1 MSSLG
6 IPPESAEQI
15 ASLLHSNEMISV
27 EDLKSAM
34 VSSEEGEKCLIE
46 TLIEFRFTDEVAI
59 ANAISGSYDIEF
71 LPELNTE
78 NIDFTT
84 SDILSKKYIL
94 ENRIIPISV
103 HGHTLDVAISEP
115 SALNQMQSIALLT
128 DKKINPYLVTIS
140 QISNILDTFVTIDPT
155 SAKAPRTPQVNLKT
169 NSSSKAV
176 QREKAAAQDA
186 KIKSETKIDP
196 AIAKK
201 ARLDKLT
208 QEKAAAEVSK
218 DDADGEQYS
227 AVVVQFIDKNLR
239 KAIKEGVSDIHFE
252 VFKHTARMRFRLDGV
267 LREEPGTDKL
277 LYENYSKIITRIKIM
292 SRLDIAERRK
302 AQDGAITL
310 KVGEK
315 EVDFRVSCMPTSFGE
330 RVVMRI
336 LDTDGIDLSIEKLGF
351 HEDDEKAFL
360 DAIKSPQG
368 MVLVTGP
375 TGSGKSTT
383 LYAALNE
390 INKEDINIL
399 TAEDPVEF
407 TLDGVGQVHVKPD
420 YGMTFATALRSF
432 LRQDPE
438 VVMVGEIRDQETVEI
453 AIKAAL
459 TGHLVLSTL
468 HTNDAVSTITRILNM
483 GVQPYLITSALTLI
497 VAQRLARKNCTE
509 CLVEDETVNESQLRS
524 VGFSA
529 EEATRVTLFH
539 GEGCSN
545 CNETGYKGRK
555 GVYEVLRISDNLIEG
570 ILQEKTTPELK
581 KIALEKDDFL
591 NMQELGRTFLKDGS
605 ICIEEYKR
613 ILILD

>member
-1 MSSLG
+1 MPSLG

-15 ASLLHSNEMISV
+15 ASLLHSNEMISE

-46 TLIEFRFTDEVAI
+46 TLIEYRFTDEKSI

-71 LPELNTE
+71 LPSLDTE

-84 SDILSKKYIL
+84 SDILSKKYII
-94 ENRIIPISV
+94 ENRIIPISI

-140 QISNILDTFVTIDPT
+140 QISNFLATFDSIDPS
-155 SAKAPRTPQVNLKT
+155 SAKAPRTPKLNSKT
-169 NSSSKAV
+169 NSSSKAIE
-176 QREKAAAQDA
+176 REKAVDA
-186 KIKSETKIDP
+186 KLKSETRIDP

-208 QEKAAAEVSK
+208 QEKAATEASK
-218 DDADGEQYS
+218 EDDDAEQYS
-227 AVVVQFIDKNLR
+227 AVVVQFIDKHLK
-239 KAIKEGVSDIHFE
+239 KAINERVSDIHFE
-252 VFKHTARMRFRLDGV
+252 VFKHTARMRLRLDGV
-267 LREEPGTDKL
+267 LSEEPGTEKI

-292 SRLDIAERRK
+292 ARLDIAERRK

-351 HEDDEKAFL
+351 HEDDEKAFI

-407 TLDGVGQVHVKPD
+407 TLNGVGQVHVKPD
-420 YGMTFATALRSF
+420 YGMTFASALRSF

-509 CLVEDETVNESQLRS
+509 CLVADETVSESQLRS
-524 VGFSA
+524 VGFTA
-529 EEATRVTLFH
+529 EESTRVALFK
-539 GEGCSN
+539 GEGCDV
-545 CNETGYKGRK
+545 CNGSGYKGRK
-555 GVYEVLRISDNLIEG
+555 GIYEVLRISDNMIEG

-581 KIALEKDDFL
+581 KIALEKDNFL

-605 ICIEEYKR
+605 ISIEEYKR

>member
-1 MSSLG
+1 MATLG
-6 IPPESAEQI
+6 IPSESAEQI
-15 ASLLHSNEMISV
+15 ASLLHSNSLIS
-27 EDLKSAM
+27 ESDLKSAM
-34 VSSEEGEKCLIE
+34 VSSDEGEKCLIE
-46 TLIEFRFTDEVAI
+46 TLIDFRFTDEKTI
-59 ANAISGSYDIEF
+59 ADAISSSYDIEY
-71 LPELNTE
+71 LPNLDAE
-78 NIDFTT
+78 NIDFST
-84 SDILSKKYIL
+84 SDILPKKYIT
-94 ENRIIPISV
+94 ENRIVPISI

-128 DKKINPYLVTIS
+128 DKKVNPYLVTIS
-140 QISNILDTFVTIDPT
+140 QISKILDSFNTIDPS
-155 SAKAPRTPQVNLKT
+155 SASAPRTPKPLKT
-169 NSSSKAV
+169 NSSNKLAEK
-176 QREKAAAQDA
+176 EKAIAA
-186 KIKSETKIDP
+186 
-196 AIAKK
+196 AKK
-201 ARLDKLT
+201 SAPQIPTPLDNKAKET
-208 QEKAAAEVSK
+208 PKAKAAMSDEE
-218 DDADGEQYS
+218 ADEKYS
-227 AVVVQFIDKNLR
+227 AVVVQFIDTNLK
-239 KAIKEGVSDIHFE
+239 KAIKEGVSDVHFE
-252 VFKHTARMRFRLDGV
+252 VFKHSARMRFRLDGV
-267 LREEPGTDKL
+267 LKEEPGTSKVLFD
-277 LYENYSKIITRIKIM
+277 NYSKIITRIKIM
-292 SRLDIAERRK
+292 SKLDIAERRK

-310 KVGEK
+310 KVDEK

-351 HEDDEKAFL
+351 HEDDEKAFI
-360 DAIKSPQG
+360 DAISSPQG

-383 LYAALNE
+383 LYAALNK

-407 TLDGVGQVHVKPD
+407 TLNGVGQVHVKPD
-420 YGMTFATALRSF
+420 YGMTFASALRSF

-497 VAQRLARKNCTE
+497 VAQRLARKNCSD
-509 CLVEDETVNESQLRS
+509 CLVEDENINESQLRA

-529 EEATRVTLFH
+529 EESTRVTLFK
-539 GEGCSN
+539 GEGCDT
-545 CNETGYKGRK
+545 CNDTGYKGRK
-555 GVYEVLRISDNLIEG
+555 GIYEVLRITDNLIEG

-581 KIALEKDDFL
+581 KIALEKDKFL
-591 NMQELGRTFLKDGS
+591 NMQEIGRTFLKDGS
-605 ICIEEYKR
+605 ICIDEYKR

>member
-1 MSSLG
+1 MATLG
-6 IPPESAEQI
+6 IPSESAEQI
-15 ASLLHSNEMISV
+15 ASLLHSNSLIS
-27 EDLKSAM
+27 ESDLKSAM
-34 VSSEEGEKCLIE
+34 VSSDEGEKCLIE
-46 TLIEFRFTDEVAI
+46 TLIDFRFTDEKTI
-59 ANAISGSYDIEF
+59 ASAISSSYDIEF
-71 LPELNTE
+71 LPSLDTE
-78 NIDFTT
+78 NIDFST
-84 SDILSKKYIL
+84 SDILPKKYIT
-94 ENRIIPISV
+94 ENRIVPISI

-128 DKKINPYLVTIS
+128 DKKVNPYLVTIS
-140 QISNILDTFVTIDPT
+140 QITKILDSFNTIDPS
-155 SAKAPRTPQVNLKT
+155 SASAPRTPKPLKT
-169 NSSSKAV
+169 NSSNKAAEK
-176 QREKAAAQDA
+176 EKAIAAT
-186 KIKSETKIDP
+186 KKSEPQMPTP
-196 AIAKK
+196 VAKK
-201 ARLDKLT
+201 AKEPAKAQAAMSDEEAD
-208 QEKAAAEVSK
+208 EK
-218 DDADGEQYS
+218 YS
-227 AVVVQFIDKNLR
+227 AVVVQFIDTNLK
-239 KAIKEGVSDIHFE
+239 KAIKEGVSDVHFE
-252 VFKHTARMRFRLDGV
+252 VFKHSARMRFRLDGV
-267 LREEPGTDKL
+267 LMEEPGTSKV
-277 LYENYSKIITRIKIM
+277 LYDNYSKIITRIKIM
-292 SRLDIAERRK
+292 SKLDIAERRK

-310 KVGEK
+310 KVDEK

-351 HEDDEKAFL
+351 HEDDEKAFI
-360 DAIKSPQG
+360 DAISSPQG

-383 LYAALNE
+383 LYAALNK

-407 TLDGVGQVHVKPD
+407 TLNGVGQVHVKPD
-420 YGMTFATALRSF
+420 YGMTFASALRSF

-497 VAQRLARKNCTE
+497 VAQRLARKNCSE
-509 CLVEDETVNESQLRS
+509 CLIEDESVNESQLRS

-529 EEATRVTLFH
+529 EESTRVTLFK
-539 GEGCSN
+539 GGGCDT
-545 CNETGYKGRK
+545 CNDTGYKGRK
-555 GVYEVLRISDNLIEG
+555 GIYEVLRITENLIEG

-581 KIALEKDDFL
+581 KIALEKDKFL
-591 NMQELGRTFLKDGS
+591 NMQEIGRTFLKDGS
-605 ICIEEYKR
+605 ISIDEYKR

>member
-1 MSSLG
+1 MPTLG
-6 IPPESAEQI
+6 IPHESAEQI
-15 ASLLHSNEMISV
+15 ASLLHSNGLIS
-27 EDLKSAM
+27 ESDLKSAM
-34 VSSEEGEKCLIE
+34 ISSDEGDKCLIE
-46 TLIEFRFTDEVAI
+46 TLIDFRFTDEKSI

-71 LPELNTE
+71 LPNLDTE
-78 NIDFTT
+78 NIDFST
-84 SDILSKKYIL
+84 SDILPQKYIS
-94 ENRIIPISV
+94 ENRIVPISI

-128 DKKINPYLVTIS
+128 DKKVNPYLVTIS
-140 QISNILDTFVTIDPT
+140 QITEILDTFKTIDPS
-155 SAKAPRTPQVNLKT
+155 SASAPRTPKI
-169 NSSSKAV
+169 SSKPTASA
-176 QREKAAAQDA
+176 KANGRDRAADA

-201 ARLDKLT
+201 ERLDKLT
-208 QEKAAAEVSK
+208 ADKAAAEVSK
-218 DDADGEQYS
+218 EDADGEKYS
-227 AVVVQFIDKNLR
+227 AVVVQFIDKNLK
-239 KAIKEGVSDIHFE
+239 KAIKEGVSDVHFE
-252 VFKHTARMRFRLDGV
+252 TFKHSSRMRFRLDGV
-267 LREEPGTDKL
+267 LREEPETGKVL
-277 LYENYSKIITRIKIM
+277 HENYTKIITRIKIM
-292 SRLDIAERRK
+292 SKLDIAERRK

-315 EVDFRVSCMPTSFGE
+315 EVDFRVSVMPTSFGE

-351 HEDDEKAFL
+351 HEDDEKAFI
-360 DAIKSPQG
+360 DAITSPQG

-383 LYAALNE
+383 LYAALNK

-407 TLDGVGQVHVKPD
+407 TLNGVGQVHVKPD
-420 YGMTFATALRSF
+420 YGMTFASALRSF

-483 GVQPYLITSALTLI
+483 GVQPYLITSSLTLI
-497 VAQRLARKNCTE
+497 IAQRLARKNCTD
-509 CLVEDETVNESQLRS
+509 CLIEDENVNESQLRS

-529 EEATRVTLFH
+529 EEASRVTLFC
-539 GEGCSN
+539 GKGCDT
-545 CNETGYKGRK
+545 CNGTGYKGRK
-555 GVYEVLRISDNLIEG
+555 GVYEVLRITDNLIEG

-581 KIALEKDDFL
+581 KVALEKDNFL
-591 NMQELGRTFLKDGS
+591 NMQEIGRTFLKEGS
-605 ICIEEYKR
+605 ICIDEYKR

>member
-1 MSSLG
+1 MATLG
-6 IPPESAEQI
+6 IPSESAEQI
-15 ASLLHSNEMISV
+15 ASLLHSNSLIS
-27 EDLKSAM
+27 ESDLKSAM
-34 VSSEEGEKCLIE
+34 VSSDEGEKCLIE
-46 TLIEFRFTDEVAI
+46 TLIDFRFTDEKTI
-59 ANAISGSYDIEF
+59 ASAISSSYDIEF
-71 LPELNTE
+71 LPSLDTE
-78 NIDFTT
+78 NIDFST
-84 SDILSKKYIL
+84 SDILPKKYIT
-94 ENRIIPISV
+94 ENRIVPISI

-128 DKKINPYLVTIS
+128 DKKVNPYLVTIS
-140 QISNILDTFVTIDPT
+140 QITKILDSFNTIDPS
-155 SAKAPRTPQVNLKT
+155 SASAPRTPKPLKT
-169 NSSSKAV
+169 NSSNKAAEK
-176 QREKAAAQDA
+176 EKAIAAA
-186 KIKSETKIDP
+186 KKSEPQMPTP
-196 AIAKK
+196 LAKK
-201 ARLDKLT
+201 AK
-208 QEKAAAEVSK
+208 EPAKAKAAMSDEEVDEK
-218 DDADGEQYS
+218 YS
-227 AVVVQFIDKNLR
+227 AVVVQFIDTNLK
-239 KAIKEGVSDIHFE
+239 KAIKEGVSDVHFE
-252 VFKHTARMRFRLDGV
+252 VFKHSARMRFRLDGV
-267 LREEPGTDKL
+267 LMEEPGTSKV
-277 LYENYSKIITRIKIM
+277 LYDNYSKIITRIKIM
-292 SRLDIAERRK
+292 SKLDIAERRK

-310 KVGEK
+310 KVDEK

-351 HEDDEKAFL
+351 HEDDEKAFI
-360 DAIKSPQG
+360 DAISSPQG

-383 LYAALNE
+383 LYAALNK

-407 TLDGVGQVHVKPD
+407 TLNGVGQVHVKPD
-420 YGMTFATALRSF
+420 YGMTFASALRSF

-497 VAQRLARKNCTE
+497 VAQRLARKNCSE
-509 CLVEDETVNESQLRS
+509 CLIEDENVNESQLRS

-529 EEATRVTLFH
+529 EESTRVTLFK
-539 GEGCSN
+539 GGGCDT
-545 CNETGYKGRK
+545 CNGTGYKGRK
-555 GVYEVLRISDNLIEG
+555 GIYEVLRITENLIEG

-581 KIALEKDDFL
+581 KIALEKDKFL
-591 NMQELGRTFLKDGS
+591 NMQEIGRTFLKDGS
-605 ICIEEYKR
+605 ISIDEYKR

>member
-1 MSSLG
+1 MATLG
-6 IPPESAEQI
+6 IPSESAEQI
-15 ASLLHSNEMISV
+15 ASLLHSNSLIS
-27 EDLKSAM
+27 ENDLKSAM
-34 VSSEEGEKCLIE
+34 VSSDEGEKCLIE
-46 TLIEFRFTDEVAI
+46 TLIDFRFTDEKTI
-59 ANAISGSYDIEF
+59 ATAISSSYDIEF
-71 LPELNTE
+71 LPSLDTE
-78 NIDFTT
+78 NIDFST
-84 SDILSKKYIL
+84 SDILPKKYIT
-94 ENRIIPISV
+94 ENRIVPISI

-128 DKKINPYLVTIS
+128 DKKVNPYLVTIS
-140 QISNILDTFVTIDPT
+140 QITKILDSFNTIDPS
-155 SAKAPRTPQVNLKT
+155 SASAPRTPKPLKT
-169 NSSSKAV
+169 NSSN
-176 QREKAAAQDA
+176 KAAEKDKAIAAA
-186 KIKSETKIDP
+186 KKSEPQIPTP
-196 AIAKK
+196 LAKK
-201 ARLDKLT
+201 AK
-208 QEKAAAEVSK
+208 EPAKAKAAMSDEEVDEK
-218 DDADGEQYS
+218 YS
-227 AVVVQFIDKNLR
+227 AVVVQFIDTNLK
-239 KAIKEGVSDIHFE
+239 KAIKEGVSDVHFE
-252 VFKHTARMRFRLDGV
+252 VFKHSARMRFRLDGV
-267 LREEPGTDKL
+267 LMEEPGTSKV
-277 LYENYSKIITRIKIM
+277 LYDNYSKIITRIKIM
-292 SRLDIAERRK
+292 SKLDIAERRK

-310 KVGEK
+310 KVDEK

-351 HEDDEKAFL
+351 HEDDEKAFI
-360 DAIKSPQG
+360 DAISSPQG

-383 LYAALNE
+383 LYAALNK

-407 TLDGVGQVHVKPD
+407 TLNGVGQVHVKPD
-420 YGMTFATALRSF
+420 YGMTFASALRSF

-497 VAQRLARKNCTE
+497 VAQRLARKNCSE
-509 CLVEDETVNESQLRS
+509 CLIEDEDVNESQLRA

-529 EEATRVTLFH
+529 EESTRVTLFK
-539 GEGCSN
+539 GGGCDT
-545 CNETGYKGRK
+545 CNDTGYKGRK
-555 GVYEVLRISDNLIEG
+555 GIYEVLRITENLIEG

-581 KIALEKDDFL
+581 KIALEKDKFL
-591 NMQELGRTFLKDGS
+591 NMQEIGRTFLKDGS
-605 ICIEEYKR
+605 ISIDEYKR

>member
-1 MSSLG
+1 MATLG
-6 IPPESAEQI
+6 IPSESAEQI
-15 ASLLHSNEMISV
+15 ASLLHSNSLIS
-27 EDLKSAM
+27 ESDLKSAM
-34 VSSEEGEKCLIE
+34 VSSDEGEKCLIE
-46 TLIEFRFTDEVAI
+46 TLIDFRFTDEKTI
-59 ANAISGSYDIEF
+59 ADAISSSYDIEY
-71 LPELNTE
+71 LPNLDAE
-78 NIDFTT
+78 NIDFST
-84 SDILSKKYIL
+84 SDILPKKYIT
-94 ENRIIPISV
+94 ENRIVPISI

-128 DKKINPYLVTIS
+128 DKKVNPYLVTIS
-140 QISNILDTFVTIDPT
+140 QISKILDSFNAIDPS
-155 SAKAPRTPQVNLKT
+155 SASAPRTPKPLKT
-169 NSSSKAV
+169 NSSNKLAEK
-176 QREKAAAQDA
+176 EKAIAA
-186 KIKSETKIDP
+186 
-196 AIAKK
+196 AKK
-201 ARLDKLT
+201 SAPQIPTPLNNKAKET
-208 QEKAAAEVSK
+208 PKAKAAMSDEE
-218 DDADGEQYS
+218 ADEKYS
-227 AVVVQFIDKNLR
+227 AVVVQFIDTNLK
-239 KAIKEGVSDIHFE
+239 KAIKEGVSDVHFE
-252 VFKHTARMRFRLDGV
+252 VFKHSARMRFRLDGV
-267 LREEPGTDKL
+267 LKEEPGTSKVLFD
-277 LYENYSKIITRIKIM
+277 NYSKIITRIKIM
-292 SRLDIAERRK
+292 SKLDIAERRK

-310 KVGEK
+310 KVDEK

-351 HEDDEKAFL
+351 HEDDEKAFI
-360 DAIKSPQG
+360 DAISSPQG

-383 LYAALNE
+383 LYAALNK

-407 TLDGVGQVHVKPD
+407 TLNGVGQVHVKPD
-420 YGMTFATALRSF
+420 YGMTFASALRSF

-497 VAQRLARKNCTE
+497 VAQRLARKNCSD
-509 CLVEDETVNESQLRS
+509 CLVEDENINESQLRA

-529 EEATRVTLFH
+529 EESTRVTLFK
-539 GEGCSN
+539 GEGCDT
-545 CNETGYKGRK
+545 CNDTGYKGRK
-555 GVYEVLRISDNLIEG
+555 GIYEVLRITDNLIEG

-581 KIALEKDDFL
+581 KIALEKDKFL
-591 NMQELGRTFLKDGS
+591 NMQEIGRTFLKDGS
-605 ICIEEYKR
+605 ICIDEYKR

>member
-1 MSSLG
+1 MATLG
-6 IPPESAEQI
+6 IPLESAEQI
-15 ASLLHSNEMISV
+15 ASLLHSNSLIS
-27 EDLKSAM
+27 ESDLKSAM
-34 VSSEEGEKCLIE
+34 VSSDEGEKCLIE
-46 TLIEFRFTDEVAI
+46 TLIDFRFTDEKTI
-59 ANAISGSYDIEF
+59 ANAISSSYDIEF
-71 LPELNTE
+71 LPSLDTE
-78 NIDFTT
+78 NIDFST
-84 SDILSKKYIL
+84 SDILPKKYIT
-94 ENRIIPISV
+94 ENRIVPISI

-128 DKKINPYLVTIS
+128 DKKVNPYLVTIS
-140 QISNILDTFVTIDPT
+140 QITKILDSFNTIDPS
-155 SAKAPRTPQVNLKT
+155 SASAPRTPKPLKT
-169 NSSSKAV
+169 NSSNQAAEK
-176 QREKAAAQDA
+176 EKAIAAA
-186 KIKSETKIDP
+186 KKSEPQIPTP
-196 AIAKK
+196 LAKK
-201 ARLDKLT
+201 AK
-208 QEKAAAEVSK
+208 EPAKAKAAMSDEEVDEK
-218 DDADGEQYS
+218 YS
-227 AVVVQFIDKNLR
+227 AVVVQFIDTNLK
-239 KAIKEGVSDIHFE
+239 KAIKEGVSDVHFE
-252 VFKHTARMRFRLDGV
+252 VFKHSARMRFRLDGV
-267 LREEPGTDKL
+267 LMEEPGTSKV

-292 SRLDIAERRK
+292 SKLDIAERRK

-310 KVGEK
+310 KVDEK

-351 HEDDEKAFL
+351 HEDDEKAFI
-360 DAIKSPQG
+360 DAISSPQG

-383 LYAALNE
+383 LYAALNK

-407 TLDGVGQVHVKPD
+407 TLNGVGQVHVKPD
-420 YGMTFATALRSF
+420 YGMTFASALRSF

-497 VAQRLARKNCTE
+497 VAQRLARKNCSE
-509 CLVEDETVNESQLRS
+509 CLIEDEDVNESQLRA

-529 EEATRVTLFH
+529 EESTRVTLFK
-539 GEGCSN
+539 GGGCDT
-545 CNETGYKGRK
+545 CNGTGYKGRK
-555 GVYEVLRISDNLIEG
+555 GIYEVLRITENLIEG

-581 KIALEKDDFL
+581 KIALEKDKFL
-591 NMQELGRTFLKDGS
+591 NMQEIGRTFLKDGS
-605 ICIEEYKR
+605 VSIDEYKR

>member
-1 MSSLG
+1 MSTLG

-15 ASLLHSNEMISV
+15 ASLLHSNGLIS
-27 EDLKSAM
+27 ESDLKSAM
-34 VSSEEGEKCLIE
+34 ISSDEGDKCLIE
-46 TLIEFRFTDEVAI
+46 TLIDFRFTDEKSI

-71 LPELNTE
+71 LPNLDTE
-78 NIDFTT
+78 NIDFST
-84 SDILSKKYIL
+84 SDILPQKYIS
-94 ENRIIPISV
+94 ENRIVPISI

-128 DKKINPYLVTIS
+128 DKKVNPYLVTIS
-140 QISNILDTFVTIDPT
+140 QITEILDTFKTIDPS
-155 SAKAPRTPQVNLKT
+155 SASAPRTPKI
-169 NSSSKAV
+169 SSKPTASA
-176 QREKAAAQDA
+176 KANGRDRAADA

-201 ARLDKLT
+201 ERLDKLT
-208 QEKAAAEVSK
+208 ADKAAAEVSK
-218 DDADGEQYS
+218 EDADGEKYS
-227 AVVVQFIDKNLR
+227 AVVVQFIDKNLK
-239 KAIKEGVSDIHFE
+239 KAIKEGVSDVHFE
-252 VFKHTARMRFRLDGV
+252 TFKHSSRMRFRLDGV
-267 LREEPGTDKL
+267 LREEPETGKVL
-277 LYENYSKIITRIKIM
+277 HENYTKIITRIKIM
-292 SRLDIAERRK
+292 SKLDIAERRK

-315 EVDFRVSCMPTSFGE
+315 EVDFRVSVMPTSFGE

-351 HEDDEKAFL
+351 HEDDEKAFI
-360 DAIKSPQG
+360 DAITSPQG

-383 LYAALNE
+383 LYAALNK

-407 TLDGVGQVHVKPD
+407 TLNGVGQVHVKPD
-420 YGMTFATALRSF
+420 YGMTFASALRSF

-483 GVQPYLITSALTLI
+483 GVQPYLITSSLTLI
-497 VAQRLARKNCTE
+497 IAQRLARKNCTD
-509 CLVEDETVNESQLRS
+509 CLIEDENVNESQLRS

-529 EEATRVTLFH
+529 EEASRVTLFC
-539 GEGCSN
+539 GKGCDT
-545 CNETGYKGRK
+545 CNGTGYKGRK
-555 GVYEVLRISDNLIEG
+555 GVYEVLRITDNLIEG

-581 KIALEKDDFL
+581 KVALEKDNFL
-591 NMQELGRTFLKDGS
+591 NMQEIGRTFLKEGS
-605 ICIEEYKR
+605 ICIDEYKR

>member
-1 MSSLG
+1 MLSLG

-15 ASLLHSNEMISV
+15 ASLLHSNEMISE

-46 TLIEFRFTDEVAI
+46 TLIEYRFTDEKSI

-71 LPELNTE
+71 LPNLDTD

-84 SDILSKKYIL
+84 SDILSKKYII
-94 ENRIIPISV
+94 ENRIIPISI

-140 QISNILDTFVTIDPT
+140 QISNFLATFDSIDPS
-155 SAKAPRTPQVNLKT
+155 SAKAPRTPKLNSKT
-169 NSSSKAV
+169 NSSSKAIE
-176 QREKAAAQDA
+176 REKAVDA
-186 KIKSETKIDP
+186 KLKSETRIDP

-201 ARLDKLT
+201 ARLDELA
-208 QEKAAAEVSK
+208 QVKAAAKASK
-218 DDADGEQYS
+218 EDDDAEQYS
-227 AVVVQFIDKNLR
+227 AVVVQFIDKHLK

-252 VFKHTARMRFRLDGV
+252 VFKHTARMRLRLDGV
-267 LREEPGTDKL
+267 LREEPGTEKI

-292 SRLDIAERRK
+292 ARLDIAERRK

-351 HEDDEKAFL
+351 HEDDEKAFI

-420 YGMTFATALRSF
+420 YGMTFASALRSF

-509 CLVEDETVNESQLRS
+509 CLVEDEDVNESQLRA

-529 EEATRVTLFH
+529 EESTRVTLFH
-539 GEGCSN
+539 GKGCDN
-545 CNETGYKGRK
+545 CNDSGYKGRK
-555 GVYEVLRISDNLIEG
+555 GVYEVLRITDNLIEG

-581 KIALEKDDFL
+581 KIALEKDSFM

>member
-1 MSSLG
+1 MPTLG

-15 ASLLHSNEMISV
+15 ASLLHSNGLIS
-27 EDLKSAM
+27 ESDLKSAM
-34 VSSEEGEKCLIE
+34 ISSDEGDKCLIE
-46 TLIEFRFTDEVAI
+46 TLIDFRFTDEKSI

-71 LPELNTE
+71 LPNLDTE
-78 NIDFTT
+78 NIDFST
-84 SDILSKKYIL
+84 SDILPQKYIS
-94 ENRIIPISV
+94 ENRIVPISI

-128 DKKINPYLVTIS
+128 DKKVNPYLVTIS
-140 QISNILDTFVTIDPT
+140 QITEILDTFKTIDPS
-155 SAKAPRTPQVNLKT
+155 SASAPRTPKI
-169 NSSSKAV
+169 SSKPTASA
-176 QREKAAAQDA
+176 KANGRDRAADA

-509 CLVEDETVNESQLRS
+509 CLVEDESVNESQLRS

>member
-6 IPPESAEQI
+6 VPSESADQI
-15 ASLLHSNEMISV
+15 ASLLHANGLVTES
-27 EDLKSAM
+27 DLKSAM
-34 VSSEEGEKCLIE
+34 VSSQEGDKCLIE
-46 TLIEFRFTDEVAI
+46 TLIDFRFTDEKAI
-59 ANAISGSYDIEF
+59 ASAISGSYDIEF
-71 LPELNTE
+71 LPELDTD

-84 SDILSKKYIL
+84 SDILSKKFITQ
-94 ENRIIPISV
+94 NRIVPISI

-128 DKKINPYLVTIS
+128 DKKVNPYLVTIS
-140 QISNILDTFVTIDPT
+140 QISSILDSFNSIDPS
-155 SAKAPRTPQVNLKT
+155 SASAPRTPKLNSKN
-169 NSSSKAV
+169 NSSAKAIE
-176 QREKAAAQDA
+176 REKAVDA
-186 KIKSETKIDP
+186 KIKTEVKIDP

-208 QEKAAAEVSK
+208 EEKAAAEVSK
-218 DDADGEQYS
+218 DDADAEQYS
-227 AVVVQFIDKNLR
+227 AVVVQFIDKHLK

-252 VFKHTARMRFRLDGV
+252 VFKHSARMRCRLDGV
-267 LREEPGTDKL
+267 LREEPGTEKVL
-277 LYENYSKIITRIKIM
+277 FENYTKIITRIKIM

-315 EVDFRVSCMPTSFGE
+315 EVDFRVSVMPTSFGE

-351 HEDDEKAFL
+351 NEDDEKAFI
-360 DAIKSPQG
+360 DAIGSPQG

-383 LYAALNE
+383 LYAALNK

-407 TLDGVGQVHVKPD
+407 TLNGVGQVHVKPD
-420 YGMTFATALRSF
+420 YGMTFASALRSF

-497 VAQRLARKNCTE
+497 VAQRLARKNCIE
-509 CLVEDETVNESQLRS
+509 CLVADETVSESQLRS
-524 VGFSA
+524 VGFTA
-529 EEATRVTLFH
+529 EESTRVALFK
-539 GEGCSN
+539 GEGCDV
-545 CNETGYKGRK
+545 CNGSGYKGRK
-555 GVYEVLRISDNLIEG
+555 GIYEVLRISDNMIEG

-581 KIALEKDDFL
+581 KIALEKDNFL

-605 ICIEEYKR
+605 ISIEEYKR

>member
-1 MSSLG
+1 MLTLG
-6 IPPESAEQI
+6 IPHESAEQI
-15 ASLLHSNEMISV
+15 ASLLHSNELITE

-34 VSSEEGEKCLIE
+34 VSSQEGEKGLIE
-46 TLIEFRFTDEVAI
+46 TLIEYRFTDETSI

-71 LPELNTE
+71 LPELSTE

-84 SDILSKKYIL
+84 SDILPKKYII
-94 ENRIIPISV
+94 ENRIIPISI

-140 QISNILDTFVTIDPT
+140 QISKILDSFKTIDPS
-155 SAKAPRTPQVNLKT
+155 SATAPRTPKLNAKN
-169 NSSSKAV
+169 NSSARAIEKEKAV
-176 QREKAAAQDA
+176 DQ

-196 AIAKK
+196 TIAKK
-201 ARLDKLT
+201 ARLDKLNEDKAVAKISKEDAET
-208 QEKAAAEVSK
+208 EK
-218 DDADGEQYS
+218 YS
-227 AVVVQFIDKNLR
+227 AVVVQFLDTNLR
-239 KAIKEGVSDIHFE
+239 KAIKEGVSDVHFE
-252 VFKHTARMRFRLDGV
+252 VFKHSARMRFRLDGV
-267 LREEPGTDKL
+267 LMEEPGTDKIL
-277 LYENYSKIITRIKIM
+277 FENYSKIITRIKIM
-292 SRLDIAERRK
+292 SKLDIAERRK

-351 HEDDEKAFL
+351 HEDDEKAFI
-360 DAIKSPQG
+360 DSITSPQG

-383 LYAALNE
+383 LYAALNK
-390 INKEDINIL
+390 INREDINIL

-420 YGMTFATALRSF
+420 YGMTFASALRSF

-509 CLVEDETVNESQLRS
+509 CLIEDENVNESQLRS

-529 EEATRVTLFH
+529 EESTRISVFK
-539 GEGCSN
+539 GKGCSV

-555 GVYEVLRISDNLIEG
+555 GVYEVLKISDNMIEG

-581 KIALEKDDFL
+581 KIALEKDNFL
-591 NMQELGRTFLKDGS
+591 NMQEIGRTFLKDGS
-605 ICIEEYKR
+605 ISIEEYKR

>member
-1 MSSLG
+1 MPSLG
-6 IPPESAEQI
+6 VPPESAEQI
-15 ASLLHSNEMISV
+15 ASLLHSNGLIS
-27 EDLKSAM
+27 EGDLKSAM
-34 VSSEEGEKCLIE
+34 VSSDEGDKCLIE
-46 TLIEFRFTDEVAI
+46 TLIDYRFTDEKSI
-59 ANAISGSYDIEF
+59 ASAISGSYDIEF
-71 LPELNTE
+71 LPELSAD
-78 NIDFTT
+78 NIDFTS
-84 SDILSKKYIL
+84 SDILSKKYIA

-128 DKKINPYLVTIS
+128 DKKVNPYLVTIS
-140 QISNILDTFVTIDPT
+140 QISTILDSFNTIDPS
-155 SAKAPRTPQVNLKT
+155 SASAPRTPRPNLKT
-169 NSSSKAV
+169 NRSAKANA
-176 QREKAAAQDA
+176 KAKVLDT
-186 KIKSETKIDP
+186 KIKTETKVDP

-201 ARLDKLT
+201 ARQDKLT

-227 AVVVQFIDKNLR
+227 AVVVQFIDTNLK
-239 KAIKEGVSDIHFE
+239 KAIREGVSDIHFE
-252 VFKHTARMRFRLDGV
+252 VFKHSARMRFRLDGV
-267 LREEPGTDKL
+267 LMEEPGTNKVLFD
-277 LYENYSKIITRIKIM
+277 NYSKIITRIKIM

-310 KVGEK
+310 KVDNK

-351 HEDDEKAFL
+351 HEEDEKAFI
-360 DAIKSPQG
+360 DSITSPQG

-383 LYAALNE
+383 LYAALNK

-420 YGMTFATALRSF
+420 HGMTFASALRSF

-497 VAQRLARKNCTE
+497 IAQRLARKNCND
-509 CLVEDETVNESQLRS
+509 CLVEDEDVNESQLRS

-529 EEATRVTLFH
+529 EEATRVSVFK
-539 GEGCSN
+539 GNGCDI
-545 CNETGYKGRK
+545 CNGTGYKGRK

-581 KIALEKDDFL
+581 KIALEKDNFL
-591 NMQELGRTFLKDGS
+591 NMQEIGRTFLKDGS
-605 ICIEEYKR
+605 ISIEEYKR

>member
-1 MSSLG
+1 MATLG
-6 IPPESAEQI
+6 IPSESAEQI
-15 ASLLHSNEMISV
+15 ASLLHSNSLIS
-27 EDLKSAM
+27 ESDLKSAM
-34 VSSEEGEKCLIE
+34 VSSDEGEKCLIE
-46 TLIEFRFTDEVAI
+46 TLIDFRFTDEKTI
-59 ANAISGSYDIEF
+59 ANAISSSYDIEF
-71 LPELNTE
+71 LPSLDTE
-78 NIDFTT
+78 NIDFST
-84 SDILSKKYIL
+84 SDILPKKYIT
-94 ENRIIPISV
+94 ENRIVPISI

-128 DKKINPYLVTIS
+128 DKKVNPYLVTIS
-140 QISNILDTFVTIDPT
+140 QITKILDSFNTIDPS
-155 SAKAPRTPQVNLKT
+155 SASAPRTPKPLKI
-169 NSSSKAV
+169 NSSNKAAEK
-176 QREKAAAQDA
+176 EKAIAAA
-186 KIKSETKIDP
+186 KKSEPQMPTP
-196 AIAKK
+196 VAKK
-201 ARLDKLT
+201 AKEPAKAQAAMSDEEVD
-208 QEKAAAEVSK
+208 EK
-218 DDADGEQYS
+218 YS
-227 AVVVQFIDKNLR
+227 AVVVQFIDTNLK
-239 KAIKEGVSDIHFE
+239 KAIKEGVSDVHFE
-252 VFKHTARMRFRLDGV
+252 VFKHSARMRFRLDGV
-267 LREEPGTDKL
+267 LMEEPGTSKV
-277 LYENYSKIITRIKIM
+277 LYDNYSKIITRIKIM
-292 SRLDIAERRK
+292 SKLDIAERRK

-310 KVGEK
+310 KVDEK

-351 HEDDEKAFL
+351 HEDDEKAFI
-360 DAIKSPQG
+360 DAISSPQG

-383 LYAALNE
+383 LYAALNK

-407 TLDGVGQVHVKPD
+407 TLNGVGQVHVKPD
-420 YGMTFATALRSF
+420 YGMTFASALRSF

-497 VAQRLARKNCTE
+497 VAQRLARKNCSE
-509 CLVEDETVNESQLRS
+509 CLIEDESVNESQLRS

-529 EEATRVTLFH
+529 EESTRVTLFK
-539 GEGCSN
+539 GGGCDT
-545 CNETGYKGRK
+545 CNDTGYKGRK
-555 GVYEVLRISDNLIEG
+555 GIYEVLRITENLIEG

-581 KIALEKDDFL
+581 KIALEKDKFL
-591 NMQELGRTFLKDGS
+591 NMQEIGRTFLKDGS
-605 ICIEEYKR
+605 ISIDEYKR

>member
-1 MSSLG
+1 MPTLG

-15 ASLLHSNEMISV
+15 ASLLHSNGLIS
-27 EDLKSAM
+27 ESDLKSAM
-34 VSSEEGEKCLIE
+34 ISSDEGDKCLIE
-46 TLIEFRFTDEVAI
+46 TLIDFRFTDEKSI

-71 LPELNTE
+71 LPNLDTE
-78 NIDFTT
+78 NIDFST
-84 SDILSKKYIL
+84 SDILPQKYIS
-94 ENRIIPISV
+94 ENRIVPISI

-128 DKKINPYLVTIS
+128 DKKVNPYLVTIS
-140 QISNILDTFVTIDPT
+140 QITEILDTFKTIDPSSASAPRTPKITSKPTT
-155 SAKAPRTPQVNLKT
+155 SAKANGRD
-169 NSSSKAV
+169 S
-176 QREKAAAQDA
+176 AADA

-201 ARLDKLT
+201 ERQDKLT
-208 QEKAAAEVSK
+208 AEKAAAEVSK
-218 DDADGEQYS
+218 EDADGEKYS
-227 AVVVQFIDKNLR
+227 AVVVQFIDKNLK
-239 KAIKEGVSDIHFE
+239 KAIKEGVSDVHFE
-252 VFKHTARMRFRLDGV
+252 TFKHSSRMRFRLDGV
-267 LREEPGTDKL
+267 LREEPETGKVL
-277 LYENYSKIITRIKIM
+277 HENYTKIITRIKIM
-292 SRLDIAERRK
+292 SKLDIAERRK

-315 EVDFRVSCMPTSFGE
+315 EVDFRVSVMPTSFGE

-351 HEDDEKAFL
+351 HEDDEKAFI
-360 DAIKSPQG
+360 DAITSPQG

-383 LYAALNE
+383 LYAALNK

-407 TLDGVGQVHVKPD
+407 TLNGVGQVHVKPD
-420 YGMTFATALRSF
+420 YGMTFASALRSF

-483 GVQPYLITSALTLI
+483 GVQPYLITSSLTLI
-497 VAQRLARKNCTE
+497 IAQRLARKNCTD
-509 CLVEDETVNESQLRS
+509 CLIEDENVNESQLRS

-529 EEATRVTLFH
+529 EEASRVTLFC
-539 GEGCSN
+539 GKGCDT
-545 CNETGYKGRK
+545 CNGTGYKGRK
-555 GVYEVLRISDNLIEG
+555 GVYEVLRITDNLIEG

-581 KIALEKDDFL
+581 KVALEKDNFL
-591 NMQELGRTFLKDGS
+591 NMQEIGRTFLKEGS
-605 ICIEEYKR
+605 ICIDEYKR

>member
-1 MSSLG
+1 MLSLG

-15 ASLLHSNEMISV
+15 ASLLHSNEMISE

-46 TLIEFRFTDEVAI
+46 TLIEYRFTDEKSI

-71 LPELNTE
+71 LPNLDTE

-84 SDILSKKYIL
+84 SDILSKKYII
-94 ENRIIPISV
+94 ENRIIPISI

-140 QISNILDTFVTIDPT
+140 QISNFLATFDSIDPS
-155 SAKAPRTPQVNLKT
+155 SAKAPRTPKLNSKT
-169 NSSSKAV
+169 NSSSKAIE
-176 QREKAAAQDA
+176 REKAVDA
-186 KIKSETKIDP
+186 KLKSETRIDP

-201 ARLDKLT
+201 ARLDELA
-208 QEKAAAEVSK
+208 QVKAAAKASK
-218 DDADGEQYS
+218 EDDDAEQYS
-227 AVVVQFIDKNLR
+227 AVVVQFIDKHLK

-252 VFKHTARMRFRLDGV
+252 VFKHTARMRLRLDGV
-267 LREEPGTDKL
+267 LREEPGTEKI

-292 SRLDIAERRK
+292 ARLDIAERRK

-351 HEDDEKAFL
+351 HEDDEKAFI

-420 YGMTFATALRSF
+420 YGMTFASALRSF

-497 VAQRLARKNCTE
+497 VAQRLARKNCTD
-509 CLVEDETVNESQLRS
+509 CLIEDEGINEIEMGK
-524 VGFSA
+524 VGFTA
-529 EEATRVTLFH
+529 EESSRLTLLK
-539 GEGCSN
+539 GEGCDK
-545 CNETGYKGRK
+545 CNDTGYKGRK
-555 GVYEVLRISDNLIEG
+555 GVYEVLRITDNLIEG

-581 KIALEKDDFL
+581 KIALEKDNFM

-605 ICIEEYKR
+605 ISIEEYKR

>member
-1 MSSLG
+1 MPSLG
-6 IPPESAEQI
+6 VPSESADQI
-15 ASLLHSNEMISV
+15 ASLLHANGLVTES
-27 EDLKSAM
+27 DLKSAM
-34 VSSEEGEKCLIE
+34 VSSQEGDKCLIE
-46 TLIEFRFTDEVAI
+46 TLIDFRFTDEKAI
-59 ANAISGSYDIEF
+59 ASAISGSYDIEF
-71 LPELNTE
+71 LPELDTD

-84 SDILSKKYIL
+84 SDILSQKFITQ
-94 ENRIIPISV
+94 NRIVPISI

-128 DKKINPYLVTIS
+128 DKKVNPYLVTIS
-140 QISNILDTFVTIDPT
+140 QISSILDSFNSIDPT
-155 SAKAPRTPQVNLKT
+155 SASAPRTPKLNSKN
-169 NSSSKAV
+169 NSSAKAIE
-176 QREKAAAQDA
+176 REKAVDA
-186 KIKSETKIDP
+186 KIKTEVKIDP

-208 QEKAAAEVSK
+208 EQKAAAEVSK
-218 DDADGEQYS
+218 DDADAEQYS
-227 AVVVQFIDKNLR
+227 AVVVQFIDKHLK

-252 VFKHTARMRFRLDGV
+252 VFKHSARMRCRLDGV
-267 LREEPGTDKL
+267 LREEPGTEKVL
-277 LYENYSKIITRIKIM
+277 FENYTKIITRIKIM

-315 EVDFRVSCMPTSFGE
+315 EVDFRVSVMPTSFGE

-351 HEDDEKAFL
+351 NEDDEKAFIA
-360 DAIKSPQG
+360 AIGSPQG

-383 LYAALNE
+383 LYAALNK

-407 TLDGVGQVHVKPD
+407 TLNGVGQVHVKPD
-420 YGMTFATALRSF
+420 YGMTFASALRSF

-509 CLVEDETVNESQLRS
+509 CLVGDEDVNESQLRS
-524 VGFSA
+524 VGFTA
-529 EEATRVTLFH
+529 EESTRVALFK
-539 GEGCSN
+539 GAGCDV
-545 CNETGYKGRK
+545 CNGSGYKGRK
-555 GVYEVLRISDNLIEG
+555 GIYEVLRISDNMIEG

-581 KIALEKDDFL
+581 KIALEKDNFL

-605 ICIEEYKR
+605 ISIEEYKR

>member
-1 MSSLG
+1 MATLG
-6 IPPESAEQI
+6 IPSESAEQI
-15 ASLLHSNEMISV
+15 ASLLHSNSLIS
-27 EDLKSAM
+27 ESDLKSAM
-34 VSSEEGEKCLIE
+34 VSSDEGEKCLIE
-46 TLIEFRFTDEVAI
+46 TLIDFRFTDEKTI
-59 ANAISGSYDIEF
+59 ADAISSSYDIEF
-71 LPELNTE
+71 LPSLDTE
-78 NIDFTT
+78 NIDFST
-84 SDILSKKYIL
+84 SDILPKKYIT
-94 ENRIIPISV
+94 ENRIVPISI

-128 DKKINPYLVTIS
+128 DKKVNPYLVTIS
-140 QISNILDTFVTIDPT
+140 QISKILDSFNAIDPS
-155 SAKAPRTPQVNLKT
+155 SASAPRTPKPLKT
-169 NSSSKAV
+169 NSSNKAAEK
-176 QREKAAAQDA
+176 EKAIAAA
-186 KIKSETKIDP
+186 KKSEPQIPTPLNNK
-196 AIAKK
+196 AKEPK
-201 ARLDKLT
+201 V
-208 QEKAAAEVSK
+208 KAAMSDDEVDEK
-218 DDADGEQYS
+218 YS
-227 AVVVQFIDKNLR
+227 AVVVQFIDTNLK
-239 KAIKEGVSDIHFE
+239 KAIKEGVSDVHFE
-252 VFKHTARMRFRLDGV
+252 VFKHSARMRFRLDGV
-267 LREEPGTDKL
+267 LKEEPGTSKILFD
-277 LYENYSKIITRIKIM
+277 NYSKIITRIKIM
-292 SRLDIAERRK
+292 SKLDIAERRK

-310 KVGEK
+310 KVDEK

-351 HEDDEKAFL
+351 HEDDEKAFI
-360 DAIKSPQG
+360 DAISSPQG

-383 LYAALNE
+383 LYAALNK

-407 TLDGVGQVHVKPD
+407 TLNGVGQVHVKPD
-420 YGMTFATALRSF
+420 YGMTFASALRSF

-497 VAQRLARKNCTE
+497 VAQRLARKNCSD
-509 CLVEDETVNESQLRS
+509 CLIEDENINESQLRA

-529 EEATRVTLFH
+529 EESTRVTLFK
-539 GEGCSN
+539 GKGCDT
-545 CNETGYKGRK
+545 CNDTGYKGRK
-555 GVYEVLRISDNLIEG
+555 GIYEVLRITDNLIEG

-581 KIALEKDDFL
+581 KIALEKDKFL
-591 NMQELGRTFLKDGS
+591 NMQEIARTFLKDGS
-605 ICIEEYKR
+605 ICIDEYKR

>member
-1 MSSLG
+1 MATLG
-6 IPPESAEQI
+6 IPSESAEQI
-15 ASLLHSNEMISV
+15 ASLLHSNSLIS
-27 EDLKSAM
+27 ESDLKSAM

-46 TLIEFRFTDEVAI
+46 TLIDFRFTDEKTI
-59 ANAISGSYDIEF
+59 ASAISSSYDIEF
-71 LPELNTE
+71 LPNLDTE
-78 NIDFTT
+78 NIDFST
-84 SDILSKKYIL
+84 SDILPKKYIT
-94 ENRIIPISV
+94 ENRIVPISI

-128 DKKINPYLVTIS
+128 DKKVNPYLVTIS
-140 QISNILDTFVTIDPT
+140 QITKILDSFNTIDP
-155 SAKAPRTPQVNLKT
+155 SLASAPRTPKPLKT
-169 NSSSKAV
+169 NSSN
-176 QREKAAAQDA
+176 KAAEKDKAIAAA
-186 KIKSETKIDP
+186 KKSEATIDP

-227 AVVVQFIDKNLR
+227 AVVVQFIDTNLK
-239 KAIKEGVSDIHFE
+239 KAIKEGVSDVHFE
-252 VFKHTARMRFRLDGV
+252 VFKHSARMRFRLDGV
-267 LREEPGTDKL
+267 LKEEPGTSKV

-310 KVGEK
+310 KVDEK

-351 HEDDEKAFL
+351 HEDDEKAFI
-360 DAIKSPQG
+360 DAISSPQG

-383 LYAALNE
+383 LYAALNK

-407 TLDGVGQVHVKPD
+407 TLNGVGQVHVKPD
-420 YGMTFATALRSF
+420 YGMTFASALRSF

-497 VAQRLARKNCTE
+497 VAQRLARKNCSE
-509 CLVEDETVNESQLRS
+509 CLIEDESVNESQLRS

-529 EEATRVTLFH
+529 EESTRVTLFK
-539 GEGCSN
+539 GGGCDT
-545 CNETGYKGRK
+545 CNDTGYKGRK
-555 GVYEVLRISDNLIEG
+555 GIYEVLRITENLIEG

-581 KIALEKDDFL
+581 KIALEKDKFL
-591 NMQELGRTFLKDGS
+591 NMQEIGRTFLKDGS
-605 ICIEEYKR
+605 ISIDEYKR

>member
-1 MSSLG
+1 MLSLG

-15 ASLLHSNEMISV
+15 ASLLHSNEMISE

-46 TLIEFRFTDEVAI
+46 TLIEYRFTDEKSI

-71 LPELNTE
+71 LPNLDTE

-84 SDILSKKYIL
+84 SDILSKKYII
-94 ENRIIPISV
+94 ENRIIPISI

-140 QISNILDTFVTIDPT
+140 QISNFLATFDSIDPS
-155 SAKAPRTPQVNLKT
+155 SAKAPRTPKLNSKT
-169 NSSSKAV
+169 NSSSKAIE
-176 QREKAAAQDA
+176 REKAVDA
-186 KIKSETKIDP
+186 KLKSETRIDP

-201 ARLDKLT
+201 ARLDELA
-208 QEKAAAEVSK
+208 QVKAAAKASK
-218 DDADGEQYS
+218 EDDDAEQYS
-227 AVVVQFIDKNLR
+227 AVVVQFIDKHLK

-252 VFKHTARMRFRLDGV
+252 VFKHTARMRLRLDGV
-267 LREEPGTDKL
+267 LREEPGTEKI

-292 SRLDIAERRK
+292 ARLDIAERRK

-351 HEDDEKAFL
+351 HEDDEKAFI

-420 YGMTFATALRSF
+420 YGMTFASALRSF

-497 VAQRLARKNCTE
+497 VAQRLARKNCTD
-509 CLVEDETVNESQLRS
+509 CLIEDEGINEIEMGK
-524 VGFSA
+524 VGFTA
-529 EEATRVTLFH
+529 EESSRLTLLK
-539 GEGCSN
+539 GEGCDK
-545 CNETGYKGRK
+545 CNDTGYKGRK
-555 GVYEVLRISDNLIEG
+555 GVYEVLRITDNLIEG

-581 KIALEKDDFL
+581 KIALEKDSFM

-605 ICIEEYKR
+605 ISIEEYKR

>member
-6 IPPESAEQI
+6 VPSESADQI
-15 ASLLHSNEMISV
+15 ASLLHANGLVNES
-27 EDLKSAM
+27 DLKSAM
-34 VSSEEGEKCLIE
+34 VSSQEGDKCLIE
-46 TLIEFRFTDEVAI
+46 TLIDFRFTDEKAI
-59 ANAISGSYDIEF
+59 ASAISGSYDIEF
-71 LPELNTE
+71 LPELDTD

-84 SDILSKKYIL
+84 SDILSKKFITQ
-94 ENRIIPISV
+94 NRIVPISI

-128 DKKINPYLVTIS
+128 DKKVNPYLVTIS
-140 QISNILDTFVTIDPT
+140 QISSILDSFNSIDPS
-155 SAKAPRTPQVNLKT
+155 SASAPRTPKLNSKN
-169 NSSSKAV
+169 NSSAKAIE
-176 QREKAAAQDA
+176 REKAVDA
-186 KIKSETKIDP
+186 KIKTEVKIDP

-208 QEKAAAEVSK
+208 EEKAAAEVSK
-218 DDADGEQYS
+218 DDADAEQYS
-227 AVVVQFIDKNLR
+227 AVVVQFIDKHLK

-252 VFKHTARMRFRLDGV
+252 VFKHSARMRCRLDGV
-267 LREEPGTDKL
+267 LREEPGTEKVL
-277 LYENYSKIITRIKIM
+277 FENYTKIITRIKIM

-315 EVDFRVSCMPTSFGE
+315 EVDFRVSVMPTSFGE

-351 HEDDEKAFL
+351 NEDDEKAFI
-360 DAIKSPQG
+360 DAIGSPQG

-383 LYAALNE
+383 LYAALNK

-407 TLDGVGQVHVKPD
+407 TLNGVGQVHVKPD
-420 YGMTFATALRSF
+420 YGMTFASALRSF

-497 VAQRLARKNCTE
+497 VAQRLARKNCIE
-509 CLVEDETVNESQLRS
+509 CLVADETVSESQLRS
-524 VGFSA
+524 VGFTA
-529 EEATRVTLFH
+529 EESTRVALFK
-539 GEGCSN
+539 GEGCDV
-545 CNETGYKGRK
+545 CNGSGYKGRK
-555 GVYEVLRISDNLIEG
+555 GIYEVLRISDNMIEG

-581 KIALEKDDFL
+581 KIALEKDNFL

-605 ICIEEYKR
+605 ISIEEYKR

>member
-1 MSSLG
+1 MLSLG

-15 ASLLHSNEMISV
+15 ASLLHSNEMISE

-46 TLIEFRFTDEVAI
+46 TLIEYRFTDEKSI

-71 LPELNTE
+71 LPSLDTE

-84 SDILSKKYIL
+84 SDILSKKYII
-94 ENRIIPISV
+94 ENRIIPISI

-140 QISNILDTFVTIDPT
+140 QISNFLATFDSIDPS
-155 SAKAPRTPQVNLKT
+155 SAKAPRTPKLNSKT
-169 NSSSKAV
+169 NSSSKAIE
-176 QREKAAAQDA
+176 REKAVDA
-186 KIKSETKIDP
+186 KLKSETRIDP

-201 ARLDKLT
+201 ARLDELA
-208 QEKAAAEVSK
+208 QVKAAAKASK
-218 DDADGEQYS
+218 EDDDAEQYS
-227 AVVVQFIDKNLR
+227 AVVVQFIDKHLK

-252 VFKHTARMRFRLDGV
+252 VFKHTARMRLRLDGV
-267 LREEPGTDKL
+267 LREEPGTEKI

-292 SRLDIAERRK
+292 ARLDIAERRK

-351 HEDDEKAFL
+351 HEDDEKAFI

-420 YGMTFATALRSF
+420 YGMTFASALRSF

-497 VAQRLARKNCTE
+497 VAQRLARKNCTD
-509 CLVEDETVNESQLRS
+509 CLIEDEGINEIEMGK
-524 VGFSA
+524 VGFTA
-529 EEATRVTLFH
+529 EESSRLTLLK
-539 GEGCSN
+539 GEGCDK
-545 CNETGYKGRK
+545 CNDTGYKGRK
-555 GVYEVLRISDNLIEG
+555 GVYEVLRITDNLIEG

-581 KIALEKDDFL
+581 KIALEKDNFM

-605 ICIEEYKR
+605 ISIEEYKR

>member
-1 MSSLG
+1 MATLG
-6 IPPESAEQI
+6 IPSESAEQI
-15 ASLLHSNEMISV
+15 ASLLHSNSLIS
-27 EDLKSAM
+27 ESDLKSAM
-34 VSSEEGEKCLIE
+34 VSSDEGEKCLIE
-46 TLIEFRFTDEVAI
+46 TLIDFRFTDEKTI
-59 ANAISGSYDIEF
+59 ANAISSSYDIEF
-71 LPELNTE
+71 LPSLDTE
-78 NIDFTT
+78 NIDFST
-84 SDILSKKYIL
+84 SDILPKKYIT
-94 ENRIIPISV
+94 ENRIVPISI

-128 DKKINPYLVTIS
+128 DKKVNPYLVTIS
-140 QISNILDTFVTIDPT
+140 QITKILDSFNTIDPS
-155 SAKAPRTPQVNLKT
+155 SASAPRTPKPLKI
-169 NSSSKAV
+169 NSSNKAAEK
-176 QREKAAAQDA
+176 EKAIAAA
-186 KIKSETKIDP
+186 KKSEPQMPTP
-196 AIAKK
+196 VAKK
-201 ARLDKLT
+201 AKEPAKAQAAMSDEEVD
-208 QEKAAAEVSK
+208 EK
-218 DDADGEQYS
+218 YS
-227 AVVVQFIDKNLR
+227 AVVVQFIDTNLK
-239 KAIKEGVSDIHFE
+239 KAIKEGVSDVHFE
-252 VFKHTARMRFRLDGV
+252 VFKHSARMRFRLDGV
-267 LREEPGTDKL
+267 LMEEPGTSKV
-277 LYENYSKIITRIKIM
+277 LYDNYSKIITRIKIM
-292 SRLDIAERRK
+292 SKLDIAERRK

-310 KVGEK
+310 KVDEK

-351 HEDDEKAFL
+351 HEDDEKAFI
-360 DAIKSPQG
+360 DAISSPQG

-383 LYAALNE
+383 LYAALNK

-407 TLDGVGQVHVKPD
+407 TLNGVGQVHVKPD
-420 YGMTFATALRSF
+420 YGMTFASALRSF

-497 VAQRLARKNCTE
+497 VAQRLARKNCSE
-509 CLVEDETVNESQLRS
+509 CLIEDENVNESQLRA

-529 EEATRVTLFH
+529 EESTRVTLFK
-539 GEGCSN
+539 GGGCDT
-545 CNETGYKGRK
+545 CNGTGYKGRK
-555 GVYEVLRISDNLIEG
+555 GIYEVLRITENLIEG

-581 KIALEKDDFL
+581 KIALEKDKFL
-591 NMQELGRTFLKDGS
+591 NMQEIGRTFLKDGS
-605 ICIEEYKR
+605 ISIDEYKR

>member
-1 MSSLG
+1 MLSLG

-15 ASLLHSNEMISV
+15 ASLLHSNEMISE

-46 TLIEFRFTDEVAI
+46 TLIEYRFTDEKSI

-71 LPELNTE
+71 LPNLDTE

-84 SDILSKKYIL
+84 SDILSKKYII
-94 ENRIIPISV
+94 ENRIIPISI

-140 QISNILDTFVTIDPT
+140 QISNFLATFDSIDPS
-155 SAKAPRTPQVNLKT
+155 SAKAPRTPKLNSKT
-169 NSSSKAV
+169 NSSSKAIE
-176 QREKAAAQDA
+176 REKAVDA
-186 KIKSETKIDP
+186 KLKSETRIDP

-208 QEKAAAEVSK
+208 QEKAATEASK
-218 DDADGEQYS
+218 EDDDAEQYS
-227 AVVVQFIDKNLR
+227 AVVVQFIDKHLK

-252 VFKHTARMRFRLDGV
+252 VFKHTARMRLRLDGV
-267 LREEPGTDKL
+267 LREEPGTEKI

-292 SRLDIAERRK
+292 ARLDIAERRK

-351 HEDDEKAFL
+351 HEDDEKAFI

-420 YGMTFATALRSF
+420 YGMTFASALRSF

-497 VAQRLARKNCTE
+497 VAQRLARKNCTD
-509 CLVEDETVNESQLRS
+509 CLVEDVGINEIEMGK
-524 VGFSA
+524 VGFTA
-529 EEATRVTLFH
+529 EESSRLTLLK
-539 GEGCSN
+539 GKGCDK
-545 CNETGYKGRK
+545 CNDTGYKGRK
-555 GVYEVLRISDNLIEG
+555 GVYEVLRITDNLIEG

-581 KIALEKDDFL
+581 KIALEKDNFM

-605 ICIEEYKR
+605 ISIEEYKR

>member
-1 MSSLG
+1 MLSLG

-15 ASLLHSNEMISV
+15 ASLLHSNEMISE

-46 TLIEFRFTDEVAI
+46 TLIEYRFTDEKSI

-71 LPELNTE
+71 LPSLDTE

-84 SDILSKKYIL
+84 SDILSKKYII
-94 ENRIIPISV
+94 ENRIIPISI

-140 QISNILDTFVTIDPT
+140 QISNFLATFDSIDPS
-155 SAKAPRTPQVNLKT
+155 SAKAPRTPKLNSKT
-169 NSSSKAV
+169 NSSSKAIE
-176 QREKAAAQDA
+176 REKAVDA
-186 KIKSETKIDP
+186 KLKSETRIDP

-208 QEKAAAEVSK
+208 QEKAATEASK
-218 DDADGEQYS
+218 EDDDAEQYS
-227 AVVVQFIDKNLR
+227 AVVVQFIDKHLK

-252 VFKHTARMRFRLDGV
+252 VFKHTARMRLRLDGV
-267 LREEPGTDKL
+267 LREEPGTEKI

-292 SRLDIAERRK
+292 ARLDIAERRK

-351 HEDDEKAFL
+351 HEDDEKAFI

-420 YGMTFATALRSF
+420 YGMTFASALRSF

-509 CLVEDETVNESQLRS
+509 CLVEDEDVNESQLRA

-529 EEATRVTLFH
+529 EESTRVTLFH
-539 GEGCSN
+539 GKGCDN
-545 CNETGYKGRK
+545 CNDTGYKGRK
-555 GVYEVLRISDNLIEG
+555 GVYEVLRITDNLIEG

-581 KIALEKDDFL
+581 KIALEKDSFM

-605 ICIEEYKR
+605 ISIEEYKR

>member
-6 IPPESAEQI
+6 VPSESADQI
-15 ASLLHSNEMISV
+15 ASLLHANGLVTES
-27 EDLKSAM
+27 DLKSAM
-34 VSSEEGEKCLIE
+34 VSSQEGDKCLIE
-46 TLIEFRFTDEVAI
+46 TLIDFRFTDEKAI
-59 ANAISGSYDIEF
+59 ASAISGSYDIEF
-71 LPELNTE
+71 LPELDTD

-84 SDILSKKYIL
+84 SDILSKKFITQ
-94 ENRIIPISV
+94 NRIVPISI

-128 DKKINPYLVTIS
+128 DKKVNPYLVTIS
-140 QISNILDTFVTIDPT
+140 QISSILDSFNSIDPS
-155 SAKAPRTPQVNLKT
+155 SASAPRTPKLNSKN
-169 NSSSKAV
+169 NSSAKAIE
-176 QREKAAAQDA
+176 REKAVDA
-186 KIKSETKIDP
+186 KIKTEVKIDP

-208 QEKAAAEVSK
+208 EEKAAAEVSK
-218 DDADGEQYS
+218 DDADAEQYS
-227 AVVVQFIDKNLR
+227 AVVVQFIDKHLK

-252 VFKHTARMRFRLDGV
+252 VFKHSARMRCRLDGV
-267 LREEPGTDKL
+267 LREEPGTEKVL
-277 LYENYSKIITRIKIM
+277 FENYTKIITRIKIM

-315 EVDFRVSCMPTSFGE
+315 EVDFRVSVMPTSFGE

-351 HEDDEKAFL
+351 NEDDEKAFI
-360 DAIKSPQG
+360 DAIGSPQG

-383 LYAALNE
+383 LYAALNK

-407 TLDGVGQVHVKPD
+407 TLNGVGQVHVKPD
-420 YGMTFATALRSF
+420 YGMTFASALRSF

-509 CLVEDETVNESQLRS
+509 CLVADETVSESQLRS
-524 VGFSA
+524 VGFTA
-529 EEATRVTLFH
+529 EESTRVALFK
-539 GEGCSN
+539 GEGCDV
-545 CNETGYKGRK
+545 CNGSGYKGRK
-555 GVYEVLRISDNLIEG
+555 GIYEVLRISDNMIEG

-581 KIALEKDDFL
+581 KIALEKDNFL

-605 ICIEEYKR
+605 ISIEEYKR

>member
-1 MSSLG
+1 MATLG
-6 IPPESAEQI
+6 IPSESAEQI
-15 ASLLHSNEMISV
+15 ASLLHSNSLIS
-27 EDLKSAM
+27 ESDLKSAM
-34 VSSEEGEKCLIE
+34 VSSDEGEKCLIE
-46 TLIEFRFTDEVAI
+46 TLIDFRFTDEKTI
-59 ANAISGSYDIEF
+59 ADAISSSYDIEY
-71 LPELNTE
+71 LPNLDAE
-78 NIDFTT
+78 NIDFST
-84 SDILSKKYIL
+84 SDILPKKYIT
-94 ENRIIPISV
+94 ENRIVPISI

-128 DKKINPYLVTIS
+128 DKKVNPYLVTIS
-140 QISNILDTFVTIDPT
+140 QISKILDSFNAIDPS
-155 SAKAPRTPQVNLKT
+155 SASAPRTPKPLKT
-169 NSSSKAV
+169 NSSNKLAEK
-176 QREKAAAQDA
+176 EKAIAA
-186 KIKSETKIDP
+186 
-196 AIAKK
+196 AKK
-201 ARLDKLT
+201 SAPQIPTPLNNKAKEPT
-208 QEKAAAEVSK
+208 KAKAAMSDEEVDEK
-218 DDADGEQYS
+218 YS
-227 AVVVQFIDKNLR
+227 AVVVQFIDTNLK
-239 KAIKEGVSDIHFE
+239 KAIKEGVSDVHFE
-252 VFKHTARMRFRLDGV
+252 VFKHSARMRFRLDGV
-267 LREEPGTDKL
+267 LKEEPGTSKVLFD
-277 LYENYSKIITRIKIM
+277 NYSKIITRIKIM
-292 SRLDIAERRK
+292 SKLDIAERRK

-310 KVGEK
+310 KVDEK

-351 HEDDEKAFL
+351 HEDDEKAFI
-360 DAIKSPQG
+360 DAISSPQG

-383 LYAALNE
+383 LYAALNK

-407 TLDGVGQVHVKPD
+407 TLNGVGQVHVKPD
-420 YGMTFATALRSF
+420 YGMTFASALRSF

-497 VAQRLARKNCTE
+497 VAQRLARKNCSD
-509 CLVEDETVNESQLRS
+509 CLVEDENINESQLRA

-529 EEATRVTLFH
+529 EESTRVTLFK
-539 GEGCSN
+539 GEGCDT
-545 CNETGYKGRK
+545 CNDTGYKGRK
-555 GVYEVLRISDNLIEG
+555 GIYEVLRITDNLIEG

-581 KIALEKDDFL
+581 KIALEKDKFL
-591 NMQELGRTFLKDGS
+591 NMQEIGRTFLKDGS
-605 ICIEEYKR
+605 ICIDEYKR

>member
-6 IPPESAEQI
+6 IPSESAEQI
-15 ASLLHSNEMISV
+15 ASLLHANGLIS
-27 EDLKSAM
+27 EGDLKSAM
-34 VSSEEGEKCLIE
+34 VSSDEGDKCLIE
-46 TLIEFRFTDEVAI
+46 TLIEFRFTDEKTI

-71 LPELNTE
+71 LPNLDTD

-84 SDILSKKYIL
+84 SDILPQKYIS
-94 ENRIIPISV
+94 ENRIVPISV

-128 DKKINPYLVTIS
+128 DKKVNPYLVTIS
-140 QISNILDTFVTIDPT
+140 QISTILDTFKTIDPSSASAPRTPKISSKIST
-155 SAKAPRTPQVNLKT
+155 SAKARG
-169 NSSSKAV
+169 
-176 QREKAAAQDA
+176 REKAADE
-186 KIKSETKIDP
+186 KISSEASKIDP
-196 AIAKK
+196 AVAKRD
-201 ARLDKLT
+201 RLAKLAE
-208 QEKAAAEVSK
+208 EKASASVSK
-218 DDADGEQYS
+218 EEVDSEKYT
-227 AVVVQFIDKNLR
+227 AVVVQFLDTNLK
-239 KAIKEGVSDIHFE
+239 KAIKEGVSDIHLE
-252 VFKHTARMRFRLDGV
+252 TFKHSSRMRFRLDGV
-267 LREEPGTDKL
+267 LREEPETSKIL
-277 LYENYSKIITRIKIM
+277 HENYTKIITRIKIM
-292 SRLDIAERRK
+292 SKLDIAERRK

-315 EVDFRVSCMPTSFGE
+315 EVDFRVSVMPTSFGE

-351 HEDDEKAFL
+351 HEDDEKAFI
-360 DAIKSPQG
+360 DAITSPQG

-383 LYAALNE
+383 LYAALNK

-407 TLDGVGQVHVKPD
+407 TLNGVGQVHVKPD

-483 GVQPYLITSALTLI
+483 GVQPYLITSSLTLI
-497 VAQRLARKNCTE
+497 IAQRLARKNCTD
-509 CLVEDETVNESQLRS
+509 CLVEDEDVNESQLRS

-529 EEATRVTLFH
+529 EEATRVTLFR
-539 GEGCSN
+539 GKGCDT
-545 CNETGYKGRK
+545 CNGTGYKGRK
-555 GVYEVLRISDNLIEG
+555 GVYEVLRITDNLIEG

-581 KIALEKDDFL
+581 KIALEKDSFL
-591 NMQELGRTFLKDGS
+591 NMQEIGRTFLKEGS
-605 ICIEEYKR
+605 IGIEEYKR

>member
-1 MSSLG
+1 MATLG
-6 IPPESAEQI
+6 IPSESAEQI
-15 ASLLHSNEMISV
+15 ASLLHSNSLIS
-27 EDLKSAM
+27 ESDLKSAM
-34 VSSEEGEKCLIE
+34 VSSDEGEKCLIE
-46 TLIEFRFTDEVAI
+46 TLIDFRFTDEKTI
-59 ANAISGSYDIEF
+59 ASAISSSYDIEF
-71 LPELNTE
+71 LPSLDTE
-78 NIDFTT
+78 NIDFST
-84 SDILSKKYIL
+84 SDILPKKYIT
-94 ENRIIPISV
+94 ENRIVPISI

-128 DKKINPYLVTIS
+128 DKKVNPYLVTIS
-140 QISNILDTFVTIDPT
+140 QITKILDSFNTIDPS
-155 SAKAPRTPQVNLKT
+155 SASAPRTPKPLKT
-169 NSSSKAV
+169 NSSNQAAEK
-176 QREKAAAQDA
+176 EKAIAAA
-186 KIKSETKIDP
+186 KKSEPQIPTP
-196 AIAKK
+196 LAKK
-201 ARLDKLT
+201 AK
-208 QEKAAAEVSK
+208 EPAKAKAAMSDEEVDEK
-218 DDADGEQYS
+218 YS
-227 AVVVQFIDKNLR
+227 AVVVQFIDTNLK
-239 KAIKEGVSDIHFE
+239 KAIKEGVSDVHFE
-252 VFKHTARMRFRLDGV
+252 VFKHSARMRFRLDGV
-267 LREEPGTDKL
+267 LMEEPGTSKV

-292 SRLDIAERRK
+292 SKLDIAERRK

-310 KVGEK
+310 KVDEK

-351 HEDDEKAFL
+351 HEDDEKAFI
-360 DAIKSPQG
+360 DAISSPQG

-383 LYAALNE
+383 LYAALNK

-407 TLDGVGQVHVKPD
+407 TLNGVGQVHVKPD
-420 YGMTFATALRSF
+420 YGMTFASALRSF

-497 VAQRLARKNCTE
+497 VAQRLARKNCSE
-509 CLVEDETVNESQLRS
+509 CLIEDEDVNESQLRA

-529 EEATRVTLFH
+529 EESTRVTLFK
-539 GEGCSN
+539 GGGCDT
-545 CNETGYKGRK
+545 CNGTGYKGRK
-555 GVYEVLRISDNLIEG
+555 GIYEVLRITENLIEG

-581 KIALEKDDFL
+581 KIALEKDKFL
-591 NMQELGRTFLKDGS
+591 NMQEIGRTFLKDGS
-605 ICIEEYKR
+605 VSIDEYKR

>member
-1 MSSLG
+1 MATLG
-6 IPPESAEQI
+6 IPLESAEQI
-15 ASLLHSNEMISV
+15 ASLLHSNSLIS
-27 EDLKSAM
+27 ESDLKSAM
-34 VSSEEGEKCLIE
+34 VSSDEGEKCLIE
-46 TLIEFRFTDEVAI
+46 TLIDFRFTDEKTI
-59 ANAISGSYDIEF
+59 ANAISSSYDIEF
-71 LPELNTE
+71 LPSLDTE
-78 NIDFTT
+78 NIDFST
-84 SDILSKKYIL
+84 SDILPKKYIT
-94 ENRIIPISV
+94 ENRIVPISI

-128 DKKINPYLVTIS
+128 DKKVNPYLVTIS
-140 QISNILDTFVTIDPT
+140 QITKILDSFNTIDPS
-155 SAKAPRTPQVNLKT
+155 SASAPRTPKPLKT
-169 NSSSKAV
+169 NSSNQAAEK
-176 QREKAAAQDA
+176 EKAIAAA
-186 KIKSETKIDP
+186 KKSAPQIPTP
-196 AIAKK
+196 LAKK
-201 ARLDKLT
+201 AK
-208 QEKAAAEVSK
+208 EPAKAKAAMSDEEVDEK
-218 DDADGEQYS
+218 YS
-227 AVVVQFIDKNLR
+227 AVVVQFIDTNLK
-239 KAIKEGVSDIHFE
+239 KAIKEGVSDVHFE
-252 VFKHTARMRFRLDGV
+252 VFKHSARMRFRLDGV
-267 LREEPGTDKL
+267 LMEEPGTSKV

-292 SRLDIAERRK
+292 SKLDIAERRK

-310 KVGEK
+310 KVDEK

-351 HEDDEKAFL
+351 HEDDEKAFI
-360 DAIKSPQG
+360 DAISSPQG

-383 LYAALNE
+383 LYAALNK

-407 TLDGVGQVHVKPD
+407 TLNGVGQVHVKPD
-420 YGMTFATALRSF
+420 YGMTFASALRSF

-497 VAQRLARKNCTE
+497 VAQRLARKNCSE
-509 CLVEDETVNESQLRS
+509 CLIEDEDVNESQLRA

-529 EEATRVTLFH
+529 EESTRVTLFK
-539 GEGCSN
+539 GGGCDT
-545 CNETGYKGRK
+545 CNGTGYKGRK
-555 GVYEVLRISDNLIEG
+555 GIYEVLRITENLIEG

-581 KIALEKDDFL
+581 KIALEKDKFL
-591 NMQELGRTFLKDGS
+591 NMQEIGRTFLKDGS
-605 ICIEEYKR
+605 VSIDEYKR

>member
-1 MSSLG
+1 MATLG
-6 IPPESAEQI
+6 IPLESAEQI
-15 ASLLHSNEMISV
+15 ASLLHSNSLIS
-27 EDLKSAM
+27 ESDLKSAM
-34 VSSEEGEKCLIE
+34 VSSDEGEKCLIE
-46 TLIEFRFTDEVAI
+46 TLIDFRFTDEKTI
-59 ANAISGSYDIEF
+59 ANAISSSYDIEF
-71 LPELNTE
+71 LPSLDTE
-78 NIDFTT
+78 NIDFST
-84 SDILSKKYIL
+84 SDILPKKYIT
-94 ENRIIPISV
+94 ENRIVPISI

-128 DKKINPYLVTIS
+128 DKKVNPYLVTIS
-140 QISNILDTFVTIDPT
+140 QITKILDSFNTIDPS
-155 SAKAPRTPQVNLKT
+155 SASAPRTPKPLKT
-169 NSSSKAV
+169 NSSNKAAEK
-176 QREKAAAQDA
+176 EKAIAAT
-186 KIKSETKIDP
+186 KKSEPQMPTP
-196 AIAKK
+196 VAKK
-201 ARLDKLT
+201 AKEPAKAQAAMSDEEAD
-208 QEKAAAEVSK
+208 EK
-218 DDADGEQYS
+218 YS
-227 AVVVQFIDKNLR
+227 AVVVQFIDTNLK
-239 KAIKEGVSDIHFE
+239 KAIKEGVSDVHFE
-252 VFKHTARMRFRLDGV
+252 VFKHSARMRFRLDGV
-267 LREEPGTDKL
+267 LKEEPGTSKVLFD
-277 LYENYSKIITRIKIM
+277 NYSKIITRIKIM
-292 SRLDIAERRK
+292 SKLDIAERRK

-310 KVGEK
+310 KVDEK

-351 HEDDEKAFL
+351 HEDDEKAFI
-360 DAIKSPQG
+360 DAISSPQG

-383 LYAALNE
+383 LYAALNK

-407 TLDGVGQVHVKPD
+407 TLNGVGQVHVKPD
-420 YGMTFATALRSF
+420 YGMTFASALRSF

-497 VAQRLARKNCTE
+497 VAQRLARKNCSD
-509 CLVEDETVNESQLRS
+509 CLVEDENINESQLRA

-529 EEATRVTLFH
+529 EESTRVTLFK
-539 GEGCSN
+539 GEGCDT
-545 CNETGYKGRK
+545 CNDTGYKGRK
-555 GVYEVLRISDNLIEG
+555 GIYEVLRITDNLIEG

-581 KIALEKDDFL
+581 KIALEKDKFL
-591 NMQELGRTFLKDGS
+591 NMQEIGRTFLKDGS
-605 ICIEEYKR
+605 ICIDEYKR

>member
-1 MSSLG
+1 MATLG
-6 IPPESAEQI
+6 IPSESAEQI
-15 ASLLHSNEMISV
+15 ASLLHSNSLIS
-27 EDLKSAM
+27 ENDLKSAM
-34 VSSEEGEKCLIE
+34 VSSDEGEKCLIE
-46 TLIEFRFTDEVAI
+46 TLIDFRFTDEKTI
-59 ANAISGSYDIEF
+59 ATAISSSYDIEF
-71 LPELNTE
+71 LPSLDTE
-78 NIDFTT
+78 NIDFST
-84 SDILSKKYIL
+84 SDILPKKYIT
-94 ENRIIPISV
+94 ENRIVPISI

-128 DKKINPYLVTIS
+128 DKKVNPYLVTIS
-140 QISNILDTFVTIDPT
+140 QITKILDSFNTIDPS
-155 SAKAPRTPQVNLKT
+155 SASAPRTPKLLKA
-169 NSSSKAV
+169 NSSNKAAEK
-176 QREKAAAQDA
+176 EKAIAAA
-186 KIKSETKIDP
+186 KKSEPQMPTP
-196 AIAKK
+196 VAKK
-201 ARLDKLT
+201 AKEPAKAQAAMSDEEVD
-208 QEKAAAEVSK
+208 EK
-218 DDADGEQYS
+218 YS
-227 AVVVQFIDKNLR
+227 AVVVQFIDTNLK
-239 KAIKEGVSDIHFE
+239 KAIKEGVSDVHFE
-252 VFKHTARMRFRLDGV
+252 VFKHSARMRFRLDGV
-267 LREEPGTDKL
+267 LMEEPGTSKV
-277 LYENYSKIITRIKIM
+277 LYDNYSKIITRIKIM
-292 SRLDIAERRK
+292 SKLDIAERRK

-310 KVGEK
+310 KVDEK

-351 HEDDEKAFL
+351 HEDDEKAFI
-360 DAIKSPQG
+360 DAISSPQG

-383 LYAALNE
+383 LYAALNK

-407 TLDGVGQVHVKPD
+407 TLNGVGQVHVKPD
-420 YGMTFATALRSF
+420 YGMTFASALRSF

-497 VAQRLARKNCTE
+497 VAQRLARKNCSE
-509 CLVEDETVNESQLRS
+509 CLIEDEDVNESQLRA

-529 EEATRVTLFH
+529 EESTRVTLFK
-539 GEGCSN
+539 GGGCDT
-545 CNETGYKGRK
+545 CNGTGYKGRK
-555 GVYEVLRISDNLIEG
+555 GIYEVLRITENLIEG

-581 KIALEKDDFL
+581 KIALEKDKFL
-591 NMQELGRTFLKDGS
+591 NMQEIGRTFLKDGS
-605 ICIEEYKR
+605 ISIDEYKR